1 MDVFAQLIE
10 KIIKEQ
16 ENIIGPV
23 AVEQAQKVPGLSVD
37 MKKHEIKIDGD
48 KKNVIEHLIE
58 KYRDLFGNASVE
70 VCKEA
75 AKNFLPQIPKDQ
87 IPPLLLS

>member
-1 MDVFAQLIE
+1 MDIFAQAAE

-23 AVEQAQKVPGLSVD
+23 ALEQARKVPGLKVNGAV
-37 MKKHEIKIDGD
+37 EISGNKTEVLG
-48 KKNVIEHLIE
+48 KLVEQYQH
-58 KYRDLFGNASVE
+58 LFGQTSVE

-75 AKNFLPQIPKDQ
+75 VSGIQFPPQALPA
-87 IPPLLLS
+87 LLQ